1 MKDDMDALMTTD
13 TLRRS
18 KQNHFSR
25 FSSLSLHPLSFTTF
39 QGNLA

>member
-1 MKDDMDALMTTD
+1 MKDDLNVLMITY

-18 KQNHFSR
+18 RQHNSSS
-25 FSSLSLHPLSFTTF
+25 FSSLSLHPLSFRTF

>member
-1 MKDDMDALMTTD
+1 MKDDLDALMTTY

-18 KQNHFSR
+18 KQNNSSS